1 VPTTPVNPFF
11 AVEPPLDAAPTAGWV
26 VEPVGAFALRLP
38 ERLDAVP
45 WRRPERLTP
54 IHSAGLAPVKRTFQC

>member
-26 VEPVGAFALRLP
+26 VEPVGAFALR
-38 ERLDAVP
+38 
-45 WRRPERLTP
+45 RPERLTP
-54 IHSAGLAPVKRTFQC
+54 IHSAGLAPVKRTFQS